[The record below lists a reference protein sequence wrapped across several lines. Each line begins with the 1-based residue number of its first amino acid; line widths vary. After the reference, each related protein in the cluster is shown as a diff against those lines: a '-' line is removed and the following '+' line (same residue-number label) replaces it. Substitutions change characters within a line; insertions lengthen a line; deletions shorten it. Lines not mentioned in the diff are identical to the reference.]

1 MGKKINPEDHIGE
14 VHGIYTIVEVMPDK
28 DKWNHY
34 VYKGICNECGTLRIG
49 TYHDFKD
56 NQVLECKHRIML
68 NQEQLDIWYDKNKKK
83 CLYCGKYIL
92 LGDLSFNEYKE
103 RKFCNSSCAASY
115 INKQRSVKKIEKE
128 KIEKNKCYCKNCG
141 KEIPS
146 NKIYCSLQCL
156 SDFKYKEYIERW
168 KNGLVDGSSGKYAVS
183 KRIRRYLFE
192 KYQNKCSE
200 CGWSKINPI
209 TGKIPLEVHH
219 KDGDYTNNDE
229 DNLALLCPNCHAL
242 TPTYKASNKG
252 CGRKDRKKYY
262 LN

>member
-115 INKQRSVKKIEKE
+115 INKQRSVKKNRKR
-128 KIEKNKCYCKNCG
+128 KN
-141 KEIPS
+141 
-146 NKIYCSLQCL
+146 
-156 SDFKYKEYIERW
+156 
-168 KNGLVDGSSGKYAVS
+168 
-183 KRIRRYLFE
+183 
-192 KYQNKCSE
+192 
-200 CGWSKINPI
+200 
-209 TGKIPLEVHH
+209 
-219 KDGDYTNNDE
+219 
-229 DNLALLCPNCHAL
+229 
-242 TPTYKASNKG
+242 
-252 CGRKDRKKYY
+252 RKK
-262 LN
+262 